1 MRKSV
6 LTLLLLFIAMMM
18 QAQQHLITGAIID
31 KGTNDPVEASTVQLL
46 RADSTYISGAISD
59 ENGLFSLQAP
69 EDGSYLLKITS
80 VGYKPTVRRI
90 MMTQGKD
97 LAMGKININAEAIM
111 LKAATVTAMAK
122 KVVLKEDTFV
132 YNSAAYR
139 TPEGSTIEELV
150 KRLPGAEVSDDGSI
164 KINGKEVKKILVDGK
179 EFMTGDTKTAL
190 KNLPTSI
197 IDKIKAY
204 DEKSDLA
211 KVTGIDDGEEE
222 TVLDFGVKRGMN
234 KGLIANMDLSMGTKQ
249 RYSERG
255 MAAYFND
262 RNRLMM
268 FASANNTNDM
278 GFPGGG
284 GPGGWG
290 FNKQGLNASKMLGLN
305 YNYENK
311 DKLKM
316 DASLRWNHSDGDIS
330 STVASENFVSQN
342 SSFSNS
348 RAKNFSRSNSWDGRF
363 RLEWTPD
370 TMTNIMFRPSFTIKS
385 SDALAR
391 SLSAQF
397 NADPYQITND
407 PLEDAARAELG
418 LEDVSTSK
426 SLLQQAGALVNL
438 QSSSSISY
446 SESENLRG
454 MLQYNRRLSAMG
466 RNITVRTDA
475 SYGKT
480 DANSLS
486 LTNAYMYLV
495 DVANGNETDHY
506 NTYRYNVTP
515 TRNYSY
521 SLQATYSEPLW
532 RATFLQLSYKFT
544 YKYSKTDR
552 STYNFSDFSDEE
564 ANQWAS
570 ITPEYRGWGN
580 YLGTLRSP
588 LDEYFDSDQSRFS
601 EYKNYIHEMQ
611 LMMRF
616 IRPKYNL
623 SFGAM
628 LQPQRSNFIYD
639 YMGQHIETTRN
650 VTNFSPTL
658 DFRYRFSKVSNL
670 RVNYRGTTSQPSMTD
685 LLDITD
691 DSNPLNIKKGNPGLK
706 PSFTHNFRLFY
717 NDYIEKHQRALMT
730 FVNFSMTRNSI
741 SDMVTYDDKTGGRT
755 TQPENINGNWNAR
768 GAFMFNTAIDSAG
781 VWNINTFT
789 TLAYTNAVG
798 YLSLDGKTSQ
808 KNTTKQT
815 QVGERIAMGYRNSW
829 LEVNLNG
836 TLNYNHARNK
846 LQASSNMNTW
856 QFSYGPSITVTMPWG
871 MSLSTDLSQSSRR
884 GYSDKSMNTNELVWN
899 AQLSQGFLRGKPLT
913 VMIQFYDAAPAE
925 HLEPCPYCHGPY
937 RYRVQ
942 QHHLLCHAP
951 RHLPTEY
958 HRRQTGTRDDEI
970 WRTPRLRRTTLQRRT
985 SPLLSLE
992 KLKPIYM
999 MPRTIRH
1006 RWFWAYFCLIGSNIT
1021 TPFHIRQF

>member
-222 TVLDFGVKRGMN
+222 TVLDFGIKRGMN
-234 KGLIANMDLSMGTKQ
+234 KGLIANMDLSIGTKQ

-284 GPGGWG
+284 GHGGWG
-290 FNKQGLNASKMLGLN
+290 PNKQGLNASKMLGLN
-305 YNYENK
+305 YNYQNK
-311 DKLKM
+311 NKLKM

-330 STVASENFVSQN
+330 STVASENFVSQK

-363 RLEWTPD
+363 RLEWKPD

-446 SESENLRG
+446 SESENLKG

-475 SYGKT
+475 NYGKT

-532 RATFLQLSYKFT
+532 KATFLQLSYKFT

-650 VTNFSPTL
+650 VTNFSPAL

-717 NDYIEKHQRALMT
+717 NNYIEKHQRALMT

-815 QVGERIAMGYRNSW
+815 QVGERIAMGYRNNW

-846 LQASSNMNTW
+846 LQSSSNMNTW
-856 QFSYGPSITVTMPWG
+856 QFSYGPSITATTPWG

-899 AQLSQGFLRGKPLT
+899 AQLSQGFLKGKPLT
-913 VMIQFYDAAPAE
+913 VMIQFYDLL
-925 HLEPCPYCHGPY
+925 H
-937 RYRVQ
+937 Q
-942 QHHLLCHAP
+942 QSTLSRALTAMA
-951 RHLPTEY
+951 RTDTEY
-958 HRRQTGTRDDEI
+958 NSINSYAMLHVIYRLNIIGGKQARETMRYGGRPDFGGRPFNGGRPPMGPPPGGGHRR
-970 WRTPRLRRTTLQRRT
+970 
-985 SPLLSLE
+985 
-992 KLKPIYM
+992 
-999 MPRTIRH
+999 
-1006 RWFWAYFCLIGSNIT
+1006 F
-1021 TPFHIRQF
+1021 

>member
-222 TVLDFGVKRGMN
+222 TVLDFGVKKGMN
-234 KGLIANMDLSMGTKQ
+234 KGLIANMDLGMGTKQ

-363 RLEWTPD
+363 RLEWKPD

-438 QSSSSISY
+438 QSSNSISY
-446 SESENLRG
+446 SESKNVKG

-466 RNITVRTDA
+466 RNVTVRTDA

-521 SLQATYSEPLW
+521 SLQTTYSEPLW

-717 NDYIEKHQRALMT
+717 NNYIEKHQRALMT

-815 QVGERIAMGYRNSW
+815 QVGERIAMGYRNNW

-856 QFSYGPSITVTMPWG
+856 QFSYGPSITATTPWG

-899 AQLSQGFLRGKPLT
+899 AQLSQGFLKGKPLT
-913 VMIQFYDAAPAE
+913 VMIQFYDLL
-925 HLEPCPYCHGPY
+925 H
-937 RYRVQ
+937 Q
-942 QHHLLCHAP
+942 QSTLSRALTAMA
-951 RHLPTEY
+951 RTDTEY
-958 HRRQTGTRDDEI
+958 NSINSYAMLHVIYRLNIIGGKQARETMRYGGRPDFGGRPFNGGRPPMGPPPGGGHRR
-970 WRTPRLRRTTLQRRT
+970 
-985 SPLLSLE
+985 
-992 KLKPIYM
+992 
-999 MPRTIRH
+999 
-1006 RWFWAYFCLIGSNIT
+1006 F
-1021 TPFHIRQF
+1021 